1 MNILVQ
7 CIILNYPDI
16 HLLGKTSLDPTM
28 VPWWSSKGAWR
39 TPWVAEIGWRNG
51 GKIWRHLQAMES

>member
-7 CIILNYPDI
+7 CAIMNYPDI

-28 VPWWSSKGAWR
+28 VPAFHPG
-39 TPWVAEIGWRNG
+39 V
-51 GKIWRHLQAMES
+51 